1 MLVAHYS
8 VTQQTMQMVIKLTVS
23 IQFGEIPMLSTHH
36 RKDMLSFVKK
46 KNYENWFYIIHIFC
60 VTKSTINFIPGTQIT
75 LSCDHVIN

>member
-1 MLVAHYS
+1 MTWQQQQHISNTRMNPVKLMLVAHYS

-46 KNYENWFYIIHIFC
+46 KNYEN
-60 VTKSTINFIPGTQIT
+60 
-75 LSCDHVIN
+75 